1 MYTTEL
7 SHNMTIVSE
16 LKPGL
21 TIIFLKYVLNRSLTC
36 LKSILRH
43 NLFKIC
49 TKSKKNTVHQKQ

>member
-7 SHNMTIVSE
+7 SRNMTIVSA
-16 LKPGL
+16 LKPEL

-43 NLFKIC
+43 NLNKYVQ
-49 TKSKKNTVHQKQ
+49 KVKNTVHQKQ